1 MKNDKVE
8 LTDIAGKR
16 FAMPVAVAHVMS
28 TKIVFASSDHTVDHV
43 RELMVSKKIH
53 ALPVV
58 GKNKKIIGIV
68 TTADVAR
75 GLDETAPVRHIMSEM
90 VITVDATDPASKAAR
105 LMRAHRIHHI
115 VVTDEGRAVGIVS
128 SFDLLGLI
136 EEVNRVEI

>member
-1 MKNDKVE
+1 
-8 LTDIAGKR
+8 
-16 FAMPVAVAHVMS
+16 MS
-28 TKIVFASSDHTVDHV
+28 KKIVFASSDHTVEHV
-43 RELMVSKKIH
+43 RELMASKKIH

-68 TTADVAR
+68 TTTDVAR
-75 GLDETAPVRHIMSEM
+75 GIEETSPVRHIMSEM

-115 VVTDEGRAVGIVS
+115 VVTGEGRAVGIVS